1 MIKMPQSSTA
11 SFFLA
16 ILGPLSERDES
27 FHDNSLS
34 VDTPVGATR
43 VLDGLSHPI
52 GDNALARFASP
63 FEREATDVALY
74 RVTLLE

>member
-1 MIKMPQSSTA
+1 LAA

-16 ILGPLSERDES
+16 ILGHLSERDES
-27 FHDNSLS
+27 FLDNSLS

-52 GDNALARFASP
+52 GDNALARFALPSEKEASDEVPYHLISP
-63 FEREATDVALY
+63 SH
-74 RVTLLE
+74 